1 MSSNLVWPVN
11 RVRQQFVD
19 FFVEKQGHKFVQSSP
34 VIPHND
40 PTLLFINAG
49 MNQFKG
55 LFLGTADPNTEFG
68 QLKRAANSQ
77 ICIRAGGKHNDLE
90 DVGRDTYHHTFFEML
105 GNWSFADYFKEES
118 IAWAWELLTEVYG
131 LPKERLYV
139 TYFEGD
145 EKNGLKPDLE
155 SMEIWKKYV
164 PEDRIIRGNAK
175 DNFWEMGD
183 TGPCGP
189 CTEIH
194 FDRLGGRNAA
204 DLVNKD
210 DPMVIE
216 IWNIVFMQYDRQ
228 SDRSLKSLP
237 GKHVDTGMGLERI
250 TSILQNVYSN
260 YDTDAWTPIFDA
272 IQKITKF
279 PEAYNKDK
287 PNTDDVT
294 IAYRVIADHAR
305 CLTVALADGAVPD
318 SVGRGFV
325 LRRIIRRAIRY
336 GSQFLNAET
345 GFFTQLVDVV
355 CESLGSFFPHL
366 KDAKVIARVKAIL
379 TDEEESFAKTWKIG
393 LKHFETARDAAIK
406 SNSTTI
412 SGSEAFILHDRYGFP
427 VDLTSLLAE
436 KENMKVDIDAFNN
449 EMKTNQV
456 SGGRVAAAKTFIDTH
471 QIDELKKLGTPSTKD
486 YAKYN
491 WEVAAGTALQIFDKT
506 SEKFVK
512 ETSSTAAESIGLIL
526 DQTNFYAEAGGQI
539 YDTGVIHFSNGAK
552 FQVDKVYSF
561 AGYVVHIGQVV
572 SGTVKINEEAKLEV
586 DFARR
591 LPIAAN
597 HTATHQLNL
606 CLRRALEDEK
616 PEGFMEVNQKGSLV
630 NEEML
635 RFDFSY
641 NTKLTVE
648 EVAKVEKYLNEAI
661 ERDLKVYSKECALAD
676 AKAING
682 LRQMF
687 GEKYPDPVSVV
698 CVGVPVEDLLA
709 NPTNPEWRNYSIE
722 FCGGTHLK
730 SLNEIKHAV
739 VVSEDALMKG
749 VRRIVIYTRGGA
761 QKAIA
766 EATILEN
773 DYKTILNS
781 AEPVDDKTKALS
793 VLNKKAGDATIPLI
807 TKHQLRDAI
816 DASIKQ
822 LVNEAKQAAAEAKT
836 KATAYGAEVAA
847 SIAPT
852 CKSYVAQLDQFG
864 ADREALQ
871 ALADGIIAARSD
883 VGVYIIGVDA
893 PKDKALVICTLPKS
907 LVDQKLSAVEW
918 IKASVGKGGGKPN
931 AAQGG
936 IAPKDAEAVLA
947 KAKEAAVKYGL

>member
-1 MSSNLVWPVN
+1 MSNIAWPVS

-19 FFVEKQGHKFVQSSP
+19 FFVEKQGHKFVHSSP

-55 LFLGTADPNTEFG
+55 LFLGTVDPNTEFG

-77 ICIRAGGKHNDLE
+77 LCIRAGGKHNDLE

-118 IAWAWELLTEVYG
+118 IAWAWELLTEVYK

-145 EKNGLKPDLE
+145 EKNGLQPDLE
-155 SMEIWKKYV
+155 SKEIWKKYV
-164 PEDRIIRGNAK
+164 PEDHIIKGNAK

-194 FDRLGGRNAA
+194 FDRIGGRNAA

-228 SDRSLKSLP
+228 TDRSLKSLP

-250 TSILQNVYSN
+250 TSILQDAYSN
-260 YDTDAWTPIFDA
+260 YDTDAWTPIFEA
-272 IQKITKF
+272 IQKVTKY
-279 PEAYNKDK
+279 PHPYDKTK

-294 IAYRVIADHAR
+294 VAYRVIADHIR

-325 LRRIIRRAIRY
+325 LRRIIRRAVRY
-336 GSQFLNAET
+336 GNQFLGAET
-345 GFFTQLVDVV
+345 GFFTQLVDAVV
-355 CESLGSFFPHL
+355 ASLGDFFTHL
-366 KDAKVIARVKAIL
+366 KDPKVIARVKAIL
-379 TDEEESFAKTWKIG
+379 ADEEESFAKTWKNG
-393 LKHFETARDAAIK
+393 LKHFENARDAAVK
-406 SNSTTI
+406 ANTNVI
-412 SGSEAFILHDRYGFP
+412 SGADAFVLHDRYGFP

-436 KENMKVDIDAFNN
+436 KEGMKVDTEGFHH

-471 QIDELKKLGTPSTKD
+471 QIDELKKLSIPTTKD
-486 YAKYN
+486 IAKYT
-491 WEVAAGTALQIFDKT
+491 WEVATGSVLSLFDKKA
-506 SEKFVK
+506 EKFVQ
-512 ETSSTAAESIGLIL
+512 ETSAAEDESIGLIL

-539 YDTGVIHFSNGAK
+539 YDTGLITFSNGAQ
-552 FQVDKVYSF
+552 FAVAKVYSF
-561 AGYVVHIGQVV
+561 GGYVVHIGKVV
-572 SGTVKINEEAKLEV
+572 SGTVKVGEEAKLEV

-616 PEGFMEVNQKGSLV
+616 PEGFMEINQKGSLV
-630 NEEML
+630 TEDML

-641 NTKLTVE
+641 NTKLANE
-648 EVAKVEKYLNEAI
+648 DIAKVEKYLNEAI
-661 ERDLKVYSKECALAD
+661 AKDLKVYSKECALEE

-698 CVGVPVEDLLA
+698 CVGVPIEDLLA
-709 NPTNPEWRNYSIE
+709 NPTSAEWRNYAIE

-730 SLNEIKHAV
+730 TLSDAKHAV
-739 VVSEDALMKG
+739 VISEDALMKG
-749 VRRIVIYTRGGA
+749 VRRVVVYTREAA

-766 EATILEN
+766 EGNAMDAEYKATLTNAALSI
-773 DYKTILNS
+773 
-781 AEPVDDKTKALS
+781 DDKSKALS
-793 VLNKKAGDATIPLI
+793 VLNKKIGDSTIPLL
-807 TKHQLRDAI
+807 TKIALRESI

-822 LVNEAKQAAAEAKT
+822 LIVEAKQAAAEAKN
-836 KATAYGAEVAA
+836 KAGAYGTEVAGSLA
-847 SIAPT
+847 ADA
-852 CKSYVAQLDQFG
+852 KSYVAKLDQFG

-871 ALADGIIAARSD
+871 AVADGILAARAD

-893 PKDKALVICTLPKS
+893 PKDKALVICSLPKA

-936 IAPKDAEAVLA
+936 IAVKDVDAVLA
-947 KAKEAAVKYGL
+947 KAQEAATKMGL